1 MISIPI
7 TWVYEPPEL
16 PPGPDSVRPEYY
28 ARFIE
33 ELGRHAGV
41 TIPLVQGLLRDV
53 APAEG
58 LIVLNPSAHPK
69 LVLDACAPEMRA
81 QLASRLVP
89 ISGSRIR
96 IFESLLEP
104 LSVPAAVD
112 AMTLLEWKTED
123 PATPGA
129 RGPYGLRDIGHLV
142 GASCLEF
149 ESARYCYLSSPTHHG
164 LPHLLADYLAAYAR
178 TVLT

>member
-1 MISIPI
+1 MISIPV
-7 TWVYEPPEL
+7 TWVYEPPRL
-16 PPGPDSVRPEYY
+16 PPAPMHVGPEHY

-33 ELGRHAGV
+33 EVGHHAGV
-41 TIPLVQGLLRDV
+41 SIPLVRGFLRDV
-53 APAEG
+53 APGEG
-58 LIVLNPSAHPK
+58 FILLKASTHPK
-69 LVLDACAPEMRA
+69 LVLDECAPERRA
-81 QLASRLVP
+81 ELASRLVP
-89 ISGSRIR
+89 IVGDRTR
-96 IFESLLEP
+96 IFENLLEP

-112 AMTLLEWKTED
+112 GMTLLEWKVAD
-123 PATPGA
+123 PVKPGA

-149 ESARYCYLSSPTHHG
+149 ESARYCYLSSPTHQG